1 VDGFILK
8 LCESIVFKK
17 ETTKMADQEI
27 HDFGEEEKDLYANC
41 SREAAVTFK
50 FFELF
55 SFQFPEYSDFAT
67 IRFGRICEDQNVP
80 TQLAK
85 EFKKYCKEVRN
96 LIRENPKSLHQGLLR
111 RKIFW
116 MNTKLLE
123 HGIFPTQIT
132 RIQNYLYFVWDETKD
147 D

>member
-1 VDGFILK
+1 MGDNEPL
-8 LCESIVFKK
+8 
-17 ETTKMADQEI
+17 
-27 HDFGEEEKDLYANC
+27 DFGGEEKDLYEQC

-55 SFQFPEYSDFAT
+55 SFTFRNDSAYAT
-67 IRFGRICEDQNVP
+67 MRFGQSCEDPNVP
-80 TQLAK
+80 TEIAK
-85 EFKKYCKEVRN
+85 EFKKYCKDVRN
-96 LIRENPKSLHQGLLR
+96 LIRQNPKTLHQGQLR

>member
-1 VDGFILK
+1 MGD
-8 LCESIVFKK
+8 ESQGHY
-17 ETTKMADQEI
+17 EQT
-27 HDFGEEEKDLYANC
+27 FGEEEKDLYGTC

-55 SFQFPEYSDFAT
+55 SFEFREDSEVAT
-67 IRFGRICEDQNVP
+67 MRFGRICEDTNVP
-80 TQLAK
+80 THLAK

-96 LIRENPKSLHQGLLR
+96 LIRQTPKGLHQGQLR

-123 HGIFPTQIT
+123 YGIFPTTIT